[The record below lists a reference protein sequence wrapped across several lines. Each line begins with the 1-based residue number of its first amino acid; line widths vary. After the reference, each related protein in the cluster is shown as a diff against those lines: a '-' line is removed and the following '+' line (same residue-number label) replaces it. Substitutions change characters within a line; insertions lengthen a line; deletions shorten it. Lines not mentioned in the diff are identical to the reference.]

1 MVNEADI
8 EKLKDT
14 ISNASSWKKSIST
27 HLALMDTAVKT
38 GMCRAE
44 LADLRVRDAGL
55 QLGSLRAL
63 P

>member
-55 QLGSLRAL
+55 
-63 P
+63 

>member
-38 GMCRAE
+38 GMRRAE

-63 P
+63 A